1 MHPTINVENNKTIA
15 KRFLEL
21 VSEGNVEEVCQV
33 VSPSWKMHIG
43 SGKAEL
49 PYGHEG
55 IRKLFESFGEIKQQ
69 WIVNDVIAEENK
81 VAVRATN
88 HCLQQSFLGVPSH
101 GRPQTFTATFIHRI
115 VNGKIQET
123 WRNADDLGRVLQ
135 LGAEIKPQETTLKNK
150 SRSRW
155 WNYIFHAFWWKRS
168 Y

>member
-1 MHPTINVENNKTIA
+1 MNPTISAENNKSIA

-21 VSEGNVEEVCQV
+21 VSEGTVEEVCQV

-43 SGKAEL
+43 LGKAEL
-49 PYGHEG
+49 PPGHEG

-81 VAVRATN
+81 VVVRATN

-101 GRPQTFTATFIHRI
+101 GRPQTFTATFIHHI
-115 VNGKIQET
+115 VNGTIQET

-135 LGAEIKPQETTLKNK
+135 LGAEIKPQKITMKNK
-150 SRSRW
+150 SQSRW